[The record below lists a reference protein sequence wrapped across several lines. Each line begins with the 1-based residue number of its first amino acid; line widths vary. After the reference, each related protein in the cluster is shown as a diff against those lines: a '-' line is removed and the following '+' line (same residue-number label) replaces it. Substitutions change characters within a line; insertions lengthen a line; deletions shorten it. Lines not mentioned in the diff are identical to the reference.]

1 MKKKQTEMKRLK
13 PSNAASNAKN
23 SRLAAASTSTSSN
36 NDNKVLKSKR
46 GLRKSVSFDQ
56 KGQSQ
61 PTIPKTSS
69 SHSRREFMRK
79 SVSFNDV
86 VRTRPTPTNYNGAS
100 EKNVSFDE
108 VVMVRPVLPL
118 DMYTDNE
125 IADCWYFPTD
135 KKRFSQEILHTLKKV
150 KARESLEGCT
160 VRGLEKYSQMGKS
173 QEERRKF
180 SIKVV
185 LEEQETQRALVNGD
199 SSLVYDTTKMRK
211 AYRKLSKSAQNL
223 ANAIGKLDEMEA
235 SSQKAA
241 VRPQTGSILKVKTAP
256 QLSQQSTPPRAR
268 RASSQ
273 RQFNTRI

>member
-23 SRLAAASTSTSSN
+23 SRLAAASTSSPS

-56 KGQSQ
+56 KGQSR

-86 VRTRPTPTNYNGAS
+86 VRTRPTSTNQNGAS
-100 EKNVSFDE
+100 DKNVSFDE

-135 KKRFSQEILHTLKKV
+135 KKRFSQEILETLKKV

-180 SIKVV
+180 SVKVV
-185 LEEQETQRALVNGD
+185 LEEQEAQRALVNGD

-211 AYRKLSKSAQNL
+211 AYRKLSKAAQNL
-223 ANAIGKLDEMEA
+223 ANAMGKLDEMEA
-235 SSQKAA
+235 ISSQKAP
-241 VRPQTGSILKVKTAP
+241 VKTGSILKVKAAP
-256 QLSQQSTPPRAR
+256 QLSQQTTPPRAR

-273 RQFNTRI
+273 RHLNTRI